1 MQALDRILSLT
12 EQVEH
17 HVERGEWA
25 EAGALDADRCRL
37 LAELFA
43 DPESAADLAAYRE
56 AVEQL
61 LMRNQQTIERVAAR
75 REQLSRESSSWQGA
89 SRAVR
94 AYRRNSGPGNLVYLA
109 DPEVNEP

>member
-1 MQALDRILSLT
+1 MHELDLILALT

-37 LAELFA
+37 LADLFA
-43 DPESAADLAAYRE
+43 SPDSAADLAGYRE
-56 AVEQL
+56 VLEQL
-61 LMRNQQTIERVAAR
+61 LLRNQHTIERVTAR
-75 REQLSRESSSWQGA
+75 REQLTRESASWPDA
-89 SRAVR
+89 SRAVS
-94 AYRRNSGPGNLVYLA
+94 AYRRNTGPGNLVFPA